1 MSIQS
6 TRYILR
12 QEAENLLYEKRSN
25 LSEIPSMSDLAIE
38 NELDETYFNYII
50 IGDRERKIW

>member
-50 IGDRERKIW
+50 IGDRERKI